1 MALTF
6 NLAAIPLKY
15 VAFPVVVGLAAGTGA
30 LAAYVTTGS
39 APVAKEPVA
48 IVAALPA
55 ASTAPAPAVVT
66 TEQIT
71 PGKRPRSSR
80 ARSRLGP
87 TSTTAASRARARSRP
102 RARALRRRRRA
113 TTMRGVQAGTV
124 RNLSPVT
131 ACCAVPVSRRKPR
144 RRRRSRPRQRSRRP
158 RNVLTGGK
166 AATKLRRVY
175 SVPSGGRT
183 KPVIVVR
190 PLRVEIIHRATS
202 FSRAESARNPS
213 R

>member
-55 ASTAPAPAVVT
+55 TSAAPAPAVVT

-71 PGKRPRSSR
+71 PAKAKKLSCEEQTWPYIDNRCIARKGDKGSEP
-80 ARSRLGP
+80 ARS
-87 TSTTAASRARARSRP
+87 
-102 RARALRRRRRA
+102 
-113 TTMRGVQAGTV
+113 V
-124 RNLSPVT
+124 RFVT
-131 ACCAVPVSRRKPR
+131 APRDDGGIAGGNGPKLITSDGVLRGPGVAPEAEAPTAKPATPTVKKAKRADRRQGR
-144 RRRRSRPRQRSRRP
+144 DDS
-158 RNVLTGGK
+158 
-166 AATKLRRVY
+166 RRVY
-175 SVPSGGRT
+175 SVPSADGST
-183 KPVIVVR
+183 KPVIIVR
-190 PLRVEIIHRATS
+190 PLRIEQYS
-202 FSRAESARNPS
+202 SRY
-213 R
+213 

>member
-55 ASTAPAPAVVT
+55 TSTAPAPAVVT

-71 PGKRPRSSR
+71 PGRPAKKLSCEEQTWPYIDNRCI
-80 ARSRLGP
+80 ARKGNEP
-87 TSTTAASRARARSRP
+87 ARAVRVVAAP
-102 RARALRRRRRA
+102 RADDGVVASGKGPKLVTSDGVLRGPGVAPEAEAPMAKPATPTVKKVVKRSDRRQGRDE
-113 TTMRGVQAGTV
+113 T
-124 RNLSPVT
+124 
-131 ACCAVPVSRRKPR
+131 
-144 RRRRSRPRQRSRRP
+144 RS
-158 RNVLTGGK
+158 
-166 AATKLRRVY
+166 VY
-175 SVPSGGRT
+175 SVPSGDST

-190 PLRVEIIHRATS
+190 PLRVNDYS
-202 FSRAESARNPS
+202 SRF
-213 R
+213 

>member
-55 ASTAPAPAVVT
+55 TSTAPAPAVVT

-71 PGKRPRSSR
+71 PGRPAKKLSCEEQTWPYIDNRCI
-80 ARSRLGP
+80 ARKGNEP
-87 TSTTAASRARARSRP
+87 ARAVRVVAAP
-102 RARALRRRRRA
+102 RADDGV
-113 TTMRGVQAGTV
+113 RGK
-124 RNLSPVT
+124 RE
-131 ACCAVPVSRRKPR
+131 
-144 RRRRSRPRQRSRRP
+144 RSETCHQ
-158 RNVLTGGK
+158 
-166 AATKLRRVY
+166 
-175 SVPSGGRT
+175 
-183 KPVIVVR
+183 
-190 PLRVEIIHRATS
+190 
-202 FSRAESARNPS
+202 
-213 R
+213 